1 MKVSWLGVDV
11 SRVLHLAAV
20 FCLTCVL
27 LKAIQ
32 LYHRRRELL
41 RALADFPG
49 HPTHWLFGHVHEF
62 LKEEEVLDKVEIWA
76 QKYQYAHPLWFGSFL
91 AFLVVT
97 DPDYAKALLA
107 RGGEKMMPSA
117 VEQQP

>member
-1 MKVSWLGVDV
+1 MPLLGFV
-11 SRVLHLAAV
+11 
-20 FCLTCVL
+20 
-27 LKAIQ
+27 IQ
-32 LYHRRRELL
+32 KDLELFKTVVWEIIYF
-41 RALADFPG
+41 FPLNLSILS
-49 HPTHWLFGHVHEF
+49 LFTSPQLQF

-76 QKYQYAHPLWFGSFL
+76 QKYLYAHPLWFGSFS